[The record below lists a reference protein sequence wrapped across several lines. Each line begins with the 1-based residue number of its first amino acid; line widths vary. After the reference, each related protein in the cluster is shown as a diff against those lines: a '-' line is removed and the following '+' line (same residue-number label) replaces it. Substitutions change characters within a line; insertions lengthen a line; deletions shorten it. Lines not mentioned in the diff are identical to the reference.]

1 MLTICDL
8 KIDLDER
15 RVSRAG
21 QEIALGPREFQLL
34 ELLARRRGRVVGSVL
49 IWQHFYGDLTDYE
62 PNRISSY
69 VRALRHKIDK
79 GFDRPLLLTR
89 WGSGYL
95 LWDDGQQ
102 GDEEGQ
108 FRNNIPVEGAAR

>member
-1 MLTICDL
+1 VLKICDL
-8 KIDLDER
+8 EVDLDER

-21 QEIALGPREFQLL
+21 QEIALAPREFQLL
-34 ELLARRRGRVVGSVL
+34 ELLVRHRGRAVGSVL

-62 PNRISSY
+62 PNRIPTY

-95 LWDDGQQ
+95 LQDDGQP
-102 GDEEGQ
+102 GNAE
-108 FRNNIPVEGAAR
+108 A